1 MASNIPAPVL
11 FLLATAGES
20 AIITKTVPLEYLPT
34 PPLSRVFVRLSIAQL
49 VLYAIYRWFIYPFLL
64 SPLRNLPGP
73 KVSTSR
79 RHESC
84 SSNANNRQ
92 GELPILGNGRAV
104 FERPAGR
111 TFLRWMKEIPNDGL
125 IYFRGFFHQDRLL
138 ITDLKIFGE
147 LLVTRSYDF
156 EKPKPLR
163 DFLRYILG
171 DGLIIVEGDVHKF
184 QRKNIM
190 PAFTFRAIKD
200 LYPIFWEKSSQ
211 LTQGVNQ
218 QLIEG
223 SGQKAADG
231 ETIVEINHWA
241 NQVTMDIIGM
251 AALGRDFHALK
262 NGEDPL
268 IVNYEELLEPTREKN
283 LYFLMNILLSPPV
296 VAKLPWKLNERSKLI
311 QNNIVN
317 ISLQLVKEKKEQLKK
332 EAEGT
337 SKDLLSL
344 LIRTNNFSDQ
354 QLVDQMLTFLAAGHE
369 TTSSAFTWATFLL
382 SKHPEVQTA
391 LRKEIQENL
400 PSPTDPVPEGFD
412 LATVLEG
419 LPLLNGVCNEAI
431 RLYPTVPMTVR
442 DSNKP
447 TQLGGVHIPKNTQ
460 IMLSPWATN
469 RNPAFWGDNADDFVP
484 ERWID
489 TDEKTGERRPNNNG
503 GAPSNYAILTFLHGP
518 RSCIGQGFAK
528 AELRCLVAAFTGSFE
543 MVMAD
548 PTEEVVPHGVVTTKP
563 KNGMHLK
570 LKYLGGW

>member
-1 MASNIPAPVL
+1 MP
-11 FLLATAGES
+11 
-20 AIITKTVPLEYLPT
+20 II
-34 PPLSRVFVRLSIAQL
+34 
-49 VLYAIYRWFIYPFLL
+49 
-64 SPLRNLPGP
+64 
-73 KVSTSR
+73 
-79 RHESC
+79 
-84 SSNANNRQ
+84 
-92 GELPILGNGRAV
+92 GNGTAT

-111 TFLRWMKEIPNDGL
+111 SFLKWISEIPNDGL

-138 ITDLKIFGE
+138 VTDLKILGE

-163 DFLRYILG
+163 DFLRFILG

-211 LTQGVNQ
+211 LTLGVNQ
-218 QLIEG
+218 QLKDG
-223 SGQKAADG
+223 TPKKSASG
-231 ETIVEINHWA
+231 EPIVEVNHWA

-251 AALGRDFHALK
+251 AAMGRDFQSLK

-268 IVNYEELLEPTREKN
+268 IVNYEELLEPTKEKN
-283 LYFLMNILLSPPV
+283 VYFLLNILLSPPV
-296 VAKLPWKLNERSKLI
+296 VAKIPWKLNDRAKVI
-311 QNNIVN
+311 QENIVN
-317 ISLQLVKEKKEQLKK
+317 ISLQLVREKKEKLKK
-332 EAEGT
+332 GDDG

-344 LIRTNNFSDQ
+344 LIRTNNFSDH

-369 TTSSAFTWATFLL
+369 TTSSAFTWATYLL
-382 SKHPEVQTA
+382 ATNPKIQKA
-391 LRKEIQENL
+391 LRKEIQEAL
-400 PSPTDPVPEGFD
+400 PSPTGPVPEGFD
-412 LATVLEG
+412 LATVIES
-419 LPLLNGVCNEAI
+419 LPLLNGVCNETI
-431 RLYPTVPMTVR
+431 RLYPTVPTTVR

-447 TQLGGVHIPKNTQ
+447 TQLGGVHIPKDTQ
-460 IMLSPWATN
+460 IILSPWAIN
-469 RNPAFWGDNADDFVP
+469 RNPKFWGETADEFVP

-503 GAPSNYAILTFLHGP
+503 GAPNNYAILTFLHGP

-543 MVMAD
+543 MEMAD
-548 PTEEVVPHGVVTTKP
+548 PNEEVVPHGVVTTKP

>member
-1 MASNIPAPVL
+1 M
-11 FLLATAGES
+11 
-20 AIITKTVPLEYLPT
+20 
-34 PPLSRVFVRLSIAQL
+34 
-49 VLYAIYRWFIYPFLL
+49 
-64 SPLRNLPGP
+64 
-73 KVSTSR
+73 
-79 RHESC
+79 
-84 SSNANNRQ
+84 
-92 GELPILGNGRAV
+92 AV

-111 TFLRWMKEIPNDGL
+111 SFLKWIKTVPNDGL
-125 IYFRGFFHQDRLL
+125 IHFRAFFHQDRLL
-138 ITDLKIFGE
+138 VTDLKILGE

-163 DFLRYILG
+163 DFLRHILG

-200 LYPIFWEKSSQ
+200 LYPIFWEKSIQ

-218 QLIEG
+218 QLAEG
-223 SGQKAADG
+223 GVQKSAEG

-251 AALGRDFHALK
+251 AAMGRDFQALK
-262 NGEDPL
+262 NGQDPL
-268 IVNYEELLEPTREKN
+268 IVNYEELLEPTKEKN
-283 LYFLMNILLSPPV
+283 VYFLLNILLSPPV
-296 VAKLPWKLNERSKLI
+296 VAKIPWKLNERSKII
-311 QNNIVN
+311 QENIVN
-317 ISLQLVKEKKEQLKK
+317 ISLQLVKEKKEAMKN
-332 EAEGT
+332 EVEGS

-344 LIRTNNFSDQ
+344 LIRGNNFSDH

-369 TTSSAFTWATFLL
+369 TTSSAFTWCTFLL
-382 SKHPEVQTA
+382 SKHTEIQKA

-400 PSPTDPVPEGFD
+400 PSLNAPVPQDFD
-412 LATVLEG
+412 LATVIES

-431 RLYPTVPMTVR
+431 RLYPTVPTTVR

-460 IMLSPWATN
+460 IVLPIWAIN
-469 RNPAFWGDNADDFVP
+469 RNPAFWGDNAEDFIP

-528 AELRCLVAAFTGSFE
+528 AELRCLVAAFTGTFDMS
-543 MVMAD
+543 MAN
-548 PTEEVVPHGVVTTKP
+548 PNENVVPHGVVTTKP
-563 KNGMHLK
+563 KDGMHLK

>member
-1 MASNIPAPVL
+1 MASNIPKPVL
-11 FLLATAGES
+11 FLLGTAAES
-20 AIITKTVPLEYLPT
+20 AVITKTVPLEYLPT
-34 PPLSRVFVRLSIAQL
+34 PPLSRVFVRLAILQL
-49 VLYAIYRWFIYPFLL
+49 VAYAVYRWFIYPFFL
-64 SPLRNLPGP
+64 SPLRKLPGP
-73 KVSTSR
+73 R
-79 RHESC
+79 EER
-84 SSNANNRQ
+84 
-92 GELPILGNGRAV
+92 PILGNGMAV

-111 TFLRWMKEIPNDGL
+111 SFLRWMKTIPNDGL

-138 ITDLKIFGE
+138 VTDLKILGE

-200 LYPIFWEKSSQ
+200 LYPIFWEKSAQ
-211 LTQGVNQ
+211 LTQGVSQ
-218 QLIEG
+218 QLTDG
-223 SGQKAADG
+223 TTPKSADG
-231 ETIVEINHWA
+231 EPIVEVNHWA

-251 AALGRDFHALK
+251 AAMGRDFHALK

-268 IVNYEELLEPTREKN
+268 IVNYEELLEPTKEKN
-283 LYFLMNILLSPPV
+283 LYFLLNILLSPPV
-296 VAKLPWKLNERSKLI
+296 VAKIPWKLNERSKII
-311 QNNIVN
+311 QQNIVN
-317 ISLQLVKEKKEQLKK
+317 ISLQLVKEKKEAMKT
-332 EAEGT
+332 EAEGV

-344 LIRTNNFSDQ
+344 LIRTNNFSDH

-369 TTSSAFTWATFLL
+369 TTSSAFTWATYLL
-382 SKHPEVQTA
+382 STHPEIQSA
-391 LRKEIQENL
+391 LRKEIQDHL
-400 PSPTDPVPEGFD
+400 PSPNGPVPKDFD
-412 LATVLEG
+412 IATVIEG

-431 RLYPTVPMTVR
+431 RLYPTVPITVR

-447 TQLGGVHIPKNTQ
+447 TQLGGVHIPKHTQ
-460 IMLSPWATN
+460 IMLCPWATN
-469 RNPAFWGDNADDFVP
+469 RNPAFWGDNADEFVP

-489 TDEKTGERRPNNNG
+489 ADEKTGERKPNNNG

-543 MVMAD
+543 MVMANPNED
-548 PTEEVVPHGVVTTKP
+548 VVPHGVVTTKP
-563 KNGMHLK
+563 KDGMHLK